1 MPLRIVQGEKPAK
14 KKSATKKLG
23 EDMKKAYDPKR
34 VGKDLKKAYDPKSV
48 KPLFQG
54 LKKGGRVKK

>member
-14 KKSATKKLG
+14 KKAAK
-23 EDMKKAYDPKR
+23 KKAARKKIPIPLE
-34 VGKDLKKAYDPKSV
+34 VGTVFKKN
-48 KPLFQG
+48 QG